1 MAEPG
6 RIIVVVGPS
15 GAGKDSVINYAAAA
29 LRSHPRFAVV
39 RRVITRPSDHDSEIH
54 DAMAPDA
61 FAAKKAAGG
70 FAISWSAHGL
80 NYGIPAEHRT
90 FVANGGVA
98 LCNGSRKALDDFRA
112 AFARLTVV
120 NVTAR
125 PEILAARLAARG
137 RESADQI
144 AARLA
149 RSTMAVD
156 GDFDVVTIDNSGS
169 LEAAGERLVALIRES
184 LASNEP

>member
-1 MAEPG
+1 M
-6 RIIVVVGPS
+6 IVVVGPS
-15 GAGKDSVINYAAAA
+15 GAGKDSVINYAATV

-54 DAMAPDA
+54 ETMTPDA
-61 FAAKKAAGG
+61 FAAKKAVGD
-70 FAISWSAHGL
+70 FAVSWSAHGL
-80 NYGIPAEHRT
+80 DYGIPAEHRA

-98 LCNGSRKALDDFRA
+98 LCNGSRKALDDFRS

-137 RESADQI
+137 RESAEQI

-149 RSTMAVD
+149 RSTMAVH
-156 GDFDVVTIDNSGS
+156 GDFDVVTIDNSDA
-169 LEAAGERLVALIRES
+169 LETAGDRLVALIRES
-184 LASNEP
+184 LEADEV

>member
-1 MAEPG
+1 MAEAG

-15 GAGKDSVINYAAAA
+15 GAGKDSLINHAAA
-29 LRSHPRFAVV
+29 LCDQPRFAVV

-54 DAMAPDA
+54 DTMSPDA
-61 FAAKKAAGG
+61 FAARRAAGG
-70 FAISWSAHGL
+70 FAVVWSAHGL
-80 NYGIPAEHRT
+80 EYGIPAEHRA

-98 LCNGSRKALDDFRA
+98 LCNGSRKALADFRA

-125 PEILAARLAARG
+125 PEILAERLAARG
-137 RESADQI
+137 RESGDQI

-149 RSTMAVD
+149 RSTMAVH
-156 GDFDVVTIDNSGS
+156 GDFDVVTIDNSGA
-169 LEAAGERLVALIRES
+169 LETAGDQLVTLIRDCLS
-184 LASNEP
+184 EP

>member
-15 GAGKDSVINYAAAA
+15 GAGKDSVINYAAGI
-29 LRSHPRFAVV
+29 LGDHPRFAAV
-39 RRVITRPSDHDSEIH
+39 RRAITRPSDHDSEIH
-54 DAMAPDA
+54 DTMAPDA

-70 FAISWSAHGL
+70 FAVSWSAHGL
-80 NYGIPAEHRT
+80 DYGIPAEHRA

-112 AFARLTVV
+112 AFSRLTVV
-120 NVTAR
+120 NITAR
-125 PEILAARLAARG
+125 PEILATRLAARG

-144 AARLA
+144 TARLA
-149 RSTMAVD
+149 RSTMAVH
-156 GDFDVVTIDNSGS
+156 GDFDVETIDNSGT
-169 LEAAGERLVALIRES
+169 LEAAGNQLVALIRNCLS
-184 LASNEP
+184 QP